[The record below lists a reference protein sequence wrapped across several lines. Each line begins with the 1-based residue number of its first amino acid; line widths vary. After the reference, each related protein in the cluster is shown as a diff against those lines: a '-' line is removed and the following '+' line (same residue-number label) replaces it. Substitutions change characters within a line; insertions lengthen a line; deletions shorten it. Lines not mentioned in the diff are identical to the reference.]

1 MSSYRFLLNSVVK
14 TIIALPLETK
24 IISNWYNSFDTAWS
38 STLLHKYANKNKV
51 RYSGS
56 SF

>member
-14 TIIALPLETK
+14 TTIALPLETK
-24 IISNWYNSFDTAWS
+24 IIRKWYNSFDTALS
-38 STLLHKYANKNKV
+38 STLLQKYANKNKV

-56 SF
+56 SS